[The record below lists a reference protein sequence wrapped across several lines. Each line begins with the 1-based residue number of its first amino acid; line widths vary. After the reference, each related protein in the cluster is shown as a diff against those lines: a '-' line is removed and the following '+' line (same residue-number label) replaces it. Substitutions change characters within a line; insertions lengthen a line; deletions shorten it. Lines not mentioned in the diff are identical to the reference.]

1 MEPEFLKVW
10 SGAESHYCD
19 LIQAVARGEE
29 YQGVSH
35 QPYNRYVPASDTLS
49 MMVHKMLESVDVM
62 LDFCENGS
70 MVLGRLDD
78 VQTTGQSP
86 ASALCV
92 IGGVKDIEDSEHA
105 ILNDICEKLNKTKRS
120 VSLGIRPELTSKC
133 VKAVGEM
140 NRSSKFSKAVS
151 QLVQKGLPPPPPQ
164 QKQTPRPHLHFI
176 VVVPA
181 TTTLVEFIERPGIP
195 TMLVDAFINSH
206 GVYVDT
212 GTLSSRLIEKQRG

>member
-10 SGAESHYCD
+10 SGAESHYCE
-19 LIQAVARGEE
+19 LIQAIARGEE

-49 MMVHKMLESVDVM
+49 TMVHKMLESVDVM

-105 ILNDICEKLNKTKRS
+105 ILNDICEKLKKTKRS

-133 VKAVGEM
+133 VKARLEADYFFM
-140 NRSSKFSKAVS
+140 YM
-151 QLVQKGLPPPPPQ
+151 
-164 QKQTPRPHLHFI
+164 LH
-176 VVVPA
+176 VKR
-181 TTTLVEFIERPGIP
+181 TSLGKWRLKTLKNGG
-195 TMLVDAFINSH
+195 D
-206 GVYVDT
+206 
-212 GTLSSRLIEKQRG
+212 